1 MSRTRLRVGILGLG
15 RSGWGIHA
23 AALADHDGFEVAAVA
38 DPVEERRAEAREAF
52 GCETFTEPDALLD
65 AADIDVVVVATPSHT
80 HVPLTISALKK
91 GRHVVVE
98 KPMAEKAEEVDE
110 MVRAAEAAGRV
121 LTCYQPRRL
130 DPDFEFVQSVI
141 ASGRLGEL
149 VMLRRTAHRF
159 IRRADWQTLRKY
171 GGGEL
176 SNTVPHLL
184 DQVLL
189 LLGEPPTE
197 IFADLRHT
205 VSLGDAED
213 HVKLC
218 LRTSHGPLAEI
229 ESSLCVAL
237 PQPPWQIVGTTGALV
252 GDGKTFTV
260 RWFEPDSL
268 GTLQLDDGPAPGRMY
283 GTGETIDWQEEV
295 RTLGRGTRSA
305 ALRFYDRL
313 QATLRDGAP
322 VFVTPESVRRQIQV
336 IEEARTLTGYA

>member
-1 MSRTRLRVGILGLG
+1 MSRARLRVGILGLG

-23 AALADHDGFEVAAVA
+23 TALADHDGFEVAAVA
-38 DPVEERRAEAREAF
+38 DPVEERRAEAKEAF
-52 GCETFTEPDALLD
+52 DCETYDAPEALLD
-65 AADIDVVVVATPSHT
+65 AADVDVVVVATPSHT
-80 HVPLTISALKK
+80 HVPLTLSALGK

-98 KPMAEKAEEVDE
+98 KPMAEKAAEVDE
-110 MVRAAEAAGRV
+110 MIRAAEAAGRV

-130 DPDFEFVQSVI
+130 DPDFEYVRDVI
-141 ASGRLGEL
+141 DSGRLGEL
-149 VMLRRTAHRF
+149 VLLRRTAHRF
-159 IRRADWQTLRKY
+159 QRRADWQTLRKY

-189 LLGEPPTE
+189 LLGEAPTE

-218 LRTSHGPLAEI
+218 LRTSGGPLAEI

-237 PQPPWQIVGTTGALV
+237 PQPAWQVVGTTGALV
-252 GDGKTFTV
+252 GDGRTFTL
-260 RWFEPDSL
+260 RWFDPDSL
-268 GTLQLDDGPAPGRMY
+268 GPLELDEGPAPERRY

-295 RTLGRGTRSA
+295 RTLGRGARSA

-313 QATLRDGAP
+313 EATLRDGAEL
-322 VFVTPESVRRQIQV
+322 FVTPESVRRQIHI
-336 IEEARTLTGYA
+336 IEEARRLTGYA